1 MNVTVNKVDGKTQIR
16 IYNEAPGLFT
26 EQQFQVYAPDGSKI
40 TSPNKSGGLA
50 SLTWTFYIEEYPS
63 KFLEPYP
70 ESTRGSFSVAIEK
83 INTAGIGIKDWTE
96 MDRWSGEFDIYSNSV
111 TAPSIDTITIT
122 PSEAVLEQQIYV
134 KTKNG
139 VKVTEVKAD
148 AKYKASIAKTEWYIG
163 DGSTRYKVGES
174 SDKLLTYG
182 AKIPVVAEVTDT
194 RGFKTTKSFE
204 IEVYDYFSPQVVPI
218 NGAKDIKAER
228 SGTAI
233 SFAVGRKYA
242 SVGGFN
248 KCTLSYK
255 LKAIS
260 DTEWGEA
267 TTTLL
272 GTKENTPNEFTGTI
286 NENLNDQTIYYVEI
300 TASDLLRGAESI
312 IVAIPTD
319 EVFMHKSASLGSL
332 GIGSYATLKKAF
344 EVFLDTHL
352 YNVSQLILT
361 SPGGTKY
368 AVVVDDNGN
377 LSATNADITSLTGE
391 E

>member
-1 MNVTVNKVDGKTQIR
+1 LDVRYYIDSQGRTI
-16 IYNEAPGLFT
+16 IEASTGFDPGD
-26 EQQFQVYAPDGSKI
+26 QRARVYAPDGYVFDLNFTWPDGGTVSFAIEDEDKSEHFI
-40 TSPNKSGGLA
+40 KVYPNGYSG
-50 SLTWTFYIEEYPS
+50 
-63 KFLEPYP
+63 
-70 ESTRGSFSVAIEK
+70 SVAIALEVKYSAFGASTGWKEK
-83 INTAGIGIKDWTE
+83 EKYTLNYPINKNQ
-96 MDRWSGEFDIYSNSV
+96 Y
-111 TAPSIDTITIT
+111 TAPSVDSFVFAPT
-122 PSEAVLEQQIYV
+122 EAVLGQQIYV

-139 VKVTEVKAD
+139 VKVTELTSS
-148 AKYKASIAKTEWYIG
+148 AKLGASVTKTEWYVG
-163 DGSTRYKVGES
+163 DGSTRYEGAGAT
-174 SDKLLTYG
+174 DRLLAYG
-182 AKIPVVAEVTDT
+182 TIPVVAEVTDT
-194 RGFKTTKSFE
+194 RGFKTTKSFN
-204 IEVYDYFSPQVVPI
+204 ITVHDYFSPSVVPI
-218 NGAKDIKAER
+218 NGANDIKAER

-233 SFAVGRKYA
+233 SFAVGRRYA

-260 DTEWGEA
+260 GTEWEEAKPLLGEDSS
-267 TTTLL
+267 LNEYL
-272 GTKENTPNEFTGTI
+272 GTKDEK
-286 NENLNDQTIYYVEI
+286 LDDKTIYYVEI
-300 TASDLLRGAESI
+300 TAEDLLGGTESI

-319 EVFMHKSASLGSL
+319 EVFMHKSVLLGSL
-332 GIGSYATLKKAF
+332 GIGGYATLSKAF

>member
-26 EQQFQVYAPDGSKI
+26 EQRFQVDAPNGSKI

-50 SLTWTFYIEEYPS
+50 SLTWTFYIEDHADE
-63 KFLEPYP
+63 FIEPYP
-70 ESTRGSFSVAIEK
+70 NSTRGNFSVAIEK

-96 MDRWSGEFDIYSNSV
+96 MDRWSGEFDIYSNSI

-122 PSEAVLEQQIYV
+122 PTEAVLEQPIYV

-139 VKVTEVKAD
+139 VKVTDIKAQG
-148 AKYKASIAKTEWYIG
+148 KYGASIVKTEWYVG
-163 DGSTRYKVGES
+163 DGSTRYNVGES
-174 SDKLLTYG
+174 TDRLLTYG
-182 AKIPVVAEVTDT
+182 RTSVVAEVTDS

-204 IEVYDYFSPQVVPI
+204 ITVYDYFSPQVVPI

-242 SVGGFN
+242 SVGGYN

-260 DTEWGEA
+260 GTEWGGPN
-267 TTTLL
+267 TLL
-272 GTKENTPNEFTGTI
+272 GKDSSSNEYSGTI
-286 NENLNDQTIYYVEI
+286 DEKLDDKTIYYVEI
-300 TASDLLRGAESI
+300 TAEDLLGGAESI

-319 EVFMHKSASLGSL
+319 EVFMHKSALLGSL

-361 SPGGTKY
+361 SPGGAKY
-368 AVVVDDNGN
+368 AVVVDDDGN
-377 LSATNADITSLTGE
+377 LSAKKAEITSLTGE